1 MADDFR
7 GKFYR
12 MMKLIQLLN
21 TPPSKTIKQIVNKLG
36 SNESTIYRDI
46 PELKDLGY
54 PIKNKAG
61 RYFLEFTFDNKKSKN
76 ALETEESLYLQEIL
90 QQHANNSN
98 LAKSILHKYDLNLHL
113 IPLADSLPHLH
124 VTQMV
129 QLAMYGIQMGKC
141 LKLVGYK
148 SLTSD
153 NIRDRIIE
161 PLDVTQDRK
170 YLIGWDKE
178 LNDQRQFKIIR
189 IHDIE
194 FVEEK
199 VNPKR
204 IASPMDIFGLT
215 GDAWLSVQMELSSLA
230 YNLLVEE
237 FPYSNSFI
245 RTRGN
250 KILFDG
256 IVRNWKGIG
265 RFVLGLPGEI
275 KIINPDDFKNYLKN
289 RIEAFSDSQ

>member
-1 MADDFR
+1 MAEEFR

-12 MMKLIQLLN
+12 IMKLIQLLN
-21 TPPSKTIKQIVNKLG
+21 TPPRKTAKQLVDALG
-36 SNESTIYRDI
+36 STESTIYRDI
-46 PELKDLGY
+46 PDLKDLGY
-54 PIKNKAG
+54 PVKKENG
-61 RYFLEFTFDNKKSKN
+61 RYYLKFTFDGRKNKN

-90 QQHANNSN
+90 QQHAGSSN

-129 QLAMYGIQMGKC
+129 QLAMHGIQMGKC
-141 LKLVGYK
+141 LKLIGYK
-148 SLTSD
+148 SLTGD
-153 NIRDRIIE
+153 DVRDRIIE

-170 YLIGWDKE
+170 YLIGWDKA

-189 IHDIE
+189 IQDIE
-194 FVEEK
+194 FIEEK

-230 YNLLVEE
+230 HNLLVEE
-237 FPYSNSFI
+237 FPYSIPFI
-245 RTRGN
+245 RTRGK

-275 KIINPDDFKNYLKN
+275 KIIAPDDFKNYLKN
-289 RIEAFSDSQ
+289 RIEAFEDSQ

>member
-153 NIRDRIIE
+153 NIRDRVIE

-237 FPYSNSFI
+237 FPYSVPFI
-245 RTRGN
+245 RTRGD

-275 KIINPDDFKNYLKN
+275 KIVNPDDFKNYLKN
-289 RIEAFSDSQ
+289 RMEAFSDSQ

>member
-1 MADDFR
+1 MADEFR

-12 MMKLIQLLN
+12 IMKLIQILN
-21 TPPSKTIKQIVNKLG
+21 TPPGRTIRQLVNDLG
-36 SNESTIYRDI
+36 SSESTIYRDLQDV
-46 PELKDLGY
+46 EDLGY
-54 PIKNKAG
+54 PVKKKKG
-61 RYFLEFTFDNKKSKN
+61 RHYLEFTFAERKDKN
-76 ALETEESLYLQEIL
+76 ALETEESLYLQEVL

-129 QLAMYGIQMGKC
+129 QLAMHGIQSGKC
-141 LKLVGYK
+141 LKLIGYK
-148 SLTSD
+148 SLTSED
-153 NIRDRIIE
+153 IRDRIIE

-189 IHDIE
+189 IQDIE
-194 FVEEK
+194 FIEEK

-237 FPYSNSFI
+237 FPYSTSFI
-245 RTRGN
+245 RTRGD

>member
-1 MADDFR
+1 MADDFK

-12 MMKLIQLLN
+12 VMKLIQILN
-21 TPPSKTIKQIVNKLG
+21 TPPGRTIKQLINDLG
-36 SNESTIYRDI
+36 SSSSTIYRDI
-46 PELKDLGY
+46 KDLRKLGY
-54 PIKNKAG
+54 PVKEEKERHFLKFTYNKRKDKN
-61 RYFLEFTFDNKKSKN
+61 T
-76 ALETEESLYLQEIL
+76 LETEENLYLQEIL
-90 QQHANNSN
+90 QQHAGNSN
-98 LAKSILHKYDLNLHL
+98 LAKSILHKFDLNLHL

-153 NIRDRIIE
+153 NVRDRIIE

-178 LNDQRQFKIIR
+178 QNDQRQFKIIR
-189 IHDIE
+189 IQDIE
-194 FVEEK
+194 FIEEK

-230 YNLLVEE
+230 HNLLVEE
-237 FPYSNSFI
+237 FPYSTSFI
-245 RTRGN
+245 RNRGD
-250 KILFDG
+250 KILFDS

-275 KIINPDDFKNYLKN
+275 KIIAPDDFKNYLKN